1 MLGVPNARKQAST
14 YTKDMTKTH
23 VSESRTYFCSFIAP
37 QKQRKSQMFWTFRKK
52 KKHLDPRSFERG
64 PPQGFKSNPWVPL
77 FCSPCSYAEA
87 FLPPPLQKVVL
98 LNMVSLFGSKAK
110 IHVEMILKN
119 GSPLQQISPKML
131 EIGVILFVIWETTW
145 DTKLV
150 SSAAAT
156 HAASKCFFV
165 LDLKANQTAARIN
178 HRKAFKRSM
187 CKNPWQHEDFQTT
200 NNFCSFVSTWHSS
213 NFDFD
218 PVRFFKKKNILNGC
232 ASHQVSRS

>member
-1 MLGVPNARKQAST
+1 MSQNPGLTFAPLLPH
-14 YTKDMTKTH
+14 KTTQKSDVLE
-23 VSESRTYFCSFIAP
+23 VS
-37 QKQRKSQMFWTFRKK
+37 QK

-98 LNMVSLFGSKAK
+98 LNMVSLFGSKARM
-110 IHVEMILKN
+110 HVEILKN

-131 EIGVILFVIWETTW
+131 KIGVILFVIWETTW

-156 HAASKCFFV
+156 HAASNCFYCSWPQGQPNRCKDQSPKSFQKIHV
-165 LDLKANQTAARIN
+165 QKSMAAWRLPN
-178 HRKAFKRSM
+178 HKQFL
-187 CKNPWQHEDFQTT
+187 QL
-200 NNFCSFVSTWHSS
+200 
-213 NFDFD
+213 
-218 PVRFFKKKNILNGC
+218 RFNMTLI
-232 ASHQVSRS
+232 